1 MLRLERRV
9 TGDNSGHTLDTEVR
23 TRLSNVN
30 SQLLVTFDPNRAAA
44 NRARDIVIRTDG
56 IISDDGVGE
65 GVLFDVTDVQP
76 AL

>member
-1 MLRLERRV
+1 M
-9 TGDNSGHTLDTEVR
+9 DTEVR

-56 IISDDGVGE
+56 FISDDGIGE
-65 GVLFDVTDVQP
+65 GVLFEVTDVQP